1 MPSVSHLSFSASSNG
16 ATQPTNPVASSILEI
31 PRNVPCVA
39 HLPNLSLHLLA
50 FGKRAPKR
58 KIGSCKHTRTAW
70 PGFPVGP
77 SFPLFRDVLPF
88 TLIHSYFQKSLQK
101 NKDKP
106 LCPYGKDCFYQHLN
120 DDGTPYTFKDGVDTS
135 MRVSSPTLPSLF
147 SPNRSF
153 FRNTASISPLA
164 AAFLSPLAPT
174 TFISCPSPPSLTP

>member
-16 ATQPTNPVASSILEI
+16 ATQPTNPVASSIPET

-50 FGKRAPKR
+50 FGKRAQKR